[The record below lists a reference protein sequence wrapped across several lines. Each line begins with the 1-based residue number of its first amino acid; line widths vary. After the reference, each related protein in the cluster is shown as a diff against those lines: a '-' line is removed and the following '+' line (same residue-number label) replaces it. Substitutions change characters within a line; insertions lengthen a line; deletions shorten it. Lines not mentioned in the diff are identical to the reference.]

1 MDCGGRKSPSV
12 QGGDVLRFFW
22 CGWFLLSL
30 LDLLQDRFCI
40 MFCFVFLALRH
51 VGSNL
56 HPLQWKANLIH
67 WTTREV
73 PRVEVLKV
81 LCFHFPLTLLSL
93 GMHISLV
100 DDSPSA
106 KILEGEMHE
115 ADINLTPRLESDQ
128 QLTCEYEMFVMEPLR
143 PHICLLCG
151 VTKAKAD

>member
-1 MDCGGRKSPSV
+1 
-12 QGGDVLRFFW
+12 
-22 CGWFLLSL
+22 
-30 LDLLQDRFCI
+30 

-81 LCFHFPLTLLSL
+81 LCFHFPLTLLPL

-106 KILEGEMHE
+106 KILEGEMHK